1 MFRNRSSYLCYS
13 FVLGGEKT
21 RVLFGGMA
29 SRYNRR
35 PNHHHSGMNCVYH
48 PRHPILILCAHISP
62 TPTRTTRVLGIGTVF
77 SLCHPV
83 SGGYNQANERY
94 KPTKFHC
101 AFLLR
106 RERQVILEAVAFVA
120 GLRLRISDLFDSC
133 WAYSKFFVIYY
144 CIALTGNDNEDVLQA
159 IVPSPKVR

>member
-1 MFRNRSSYLCYS
+1 MLFFCVRRREDARLVWRHGQSSQPTTQPPPFRNELC
-13 FVLGGEKT
+13 L
-21 RVLFGGMA
+21 
-29 SRYNRR
+29 
-35 PNHHHSGMNCVYH
+35 YH

-77 SLCHPV
+77 CHPV

-106 RERQVILEAVAFVA
+106 RLLFSNERQVILEAVAFVA